1 MMPQL
6 AEMSHRMRSRRAFA
20 TLSALRASHGDP
32 IGITTRHL
40 SPTIRRLLETPPADI
55 GTKINVRGWVRSIR
69 KQKAVTFIT
78 VNDGSSVHSLQ
89 VVVPREVAQE

>member
-1 MMPQL
+1 MPQL
-6 AEMSHRMRSRRAFA
+6 AEASHRMRSRRAFA
-20 TLSALRASHGDP
+20 TLSALRVSHGDAV
-32 IGITTRHL
+32 GITTRRL
-40 SPTIRRLLETPPADI
+40 PPSIRHLLETPPGDV

-78 VNDGSSVHSLQ
+78 VNDGSSVRSLQ